1 MDRLLEHLIR
11 SELNLVIR
19 EKRDSDISSQ
29 PWMRQLGLK
38 KPEVKQLF
46 IHAVP
51 YEDFFFTL
59 TYWRLPRLLPDVI
72 KFQRQLRVHECAQ
85 LAAALTVTDFFRT
98 INSWR
103 KRKRISTLLST
114 RLIFEIWALKEDSH
128 RARRE
133 DITKTEKQ
141 AQRGIAKDHGMP
153 VGVLLQEPVST
164 HNIMLEFLTNAEG
177 GMPPELKRH
186 NDMVKDMNLL
196 KVPQPINGIEVLK
209 KMTENNVLV
218 CQAIDPSHENLFTS
232 EDALGN
238 KKVDPPTTVTTTTAP
253 RSAYRAGAHPG
264 CSRQRP
270 GVLQRYRKGLWGP

>member
-19 EKRDSDISSQ
+19 QNRESAGIKSQ
-29 PWMRQLGLK
+29 SWLHQLGLK

-51 YEDFFFTL
+51 YEDFFFSL
-59 TYWRLPRLLPDVI
+59 TYWRLPRLLPDVV
-72 KFQRQLRVHECAQ
+72 KFQRQSRVHECAQ

-98 INSWR
+98 VDSWR
-103 KRKRISTLLST
+103 KRKRINTLLSK
-114 RLIFEIWALKEDSH
+114 RLIFETWAIKEDSH

-133 DITKTEKQ
+133 ECTKTEKQ
-141 AQRGIAKDHGMP
+141 AQRAIAKDHGMP
-153 VGVLLQEPVST
+153 VGVLLPEPVLT
-164 HNIMLEFLTNAEG
+164 HNLMLEFLLNAEG

-186 NDMVKDMNLL
+186 NDMVKELNLM

-209 KMTENNVLV
+209 KMSEKNVLV
-218 CQAIDPSHENLFTS
+218 CQAIDPSHEDLFTS

-238 KKVDPPTTVTTTTAP
+238 KQVVSSATTAP
-253 RSAYRAGAHPG
+253 LFA
-264 CSRQRP
+264 
-270 GVLQRYRKGLWGP
+270 